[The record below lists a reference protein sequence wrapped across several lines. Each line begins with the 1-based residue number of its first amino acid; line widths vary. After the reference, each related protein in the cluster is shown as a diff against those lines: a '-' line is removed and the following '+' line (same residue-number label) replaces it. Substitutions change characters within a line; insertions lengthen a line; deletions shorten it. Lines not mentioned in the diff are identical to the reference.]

1 MIVSIMETIFQKL
14 KARIVHYVRYTE
26 FSNVDY
32 RKNLLQNLSLENI
45 NTKNKLLKKI
55 LQICINTLDQIAPR
69 KKKDVRDNN
78 MLI

>member
-14 KARIVHYVRYTE
+14 KPKIVHYVRYTE
-26 FSNVDY
+26 FFNVDY
-32 RKNLLQNLSLENI
+32 RKKLLQNLSLENI
-45 NTKNKLLKKI
+45 NTNNKLLKKV

>member
-14 KARIVHYVRYTE
+14 KPKIVHYVRYPE
-26 FSNVDY
+26 FFNVDY

-45 NTKNKLLKKI
+45 NTNNKLLKKV

>member
-1 MIVSIMETIFQKL
+1 METIFQKL

-32 RKNLLQNLSLENI
+32 RKNLLQNLSLKNI